1 MEDVSAGQLL
11 GGAGRGGH
19 LLPADDAHVVG
30 GGELLRRGV
39 RVERVHV
46 VDRSAGQHHVIERLL
61 ERPHGEVHGPHR
73 EQGQGVDTDHDH
85 EEEDVQEN
93 LDEADEQLGVEH
105 EDGLVLPRVLAVKVD
120 RVEDV
125 LDDGVDH
132 DGEQDGVLEA
142 EHELH
147 AGPLGEGGGVGVL
160 DEEHV
165 QRGEHEGE
173 GENPQVEEERDDG
186 GALHVVHPVLSQ
198 PVERLEEQQQGEQS
212 HELGGEVISAGQQ
225 TVRPLSL
232 LTPHIKQ
239 LT

>member
-1 MEDVSAGQLL
+1 M
-11 GGAGRGGH
+11 
-19 LLPADDAHVVG
+19 
-30 GGELLRRGV
+30 
-39 RVERVHV
+39 
-46 VDRSAGQHHVIERLL
+46 
-61 ERPHGEVHGPHR
+61 
-73 EQGQGVDTDHDH
+73 
-85 EEEDVQEN
+85 
-93 LDEADEQLGVEH
+93 
-105 EDGLVLPRVLAVKVD
+105 KVD

-165 QRGEHEGE
+165 QRGEDEGE
-173 GENPQVEEERDDG
+173 GEDPQVEEERDDG
-186 GALHVVHPVLSQ
+186 GALHVVHSVLRQ

-225 TVRPLSL
+225 TLRPLSL
-232 LTPHIKQ
+232 HTVNNLLEHSECQTSFCDRVPTSLHQMLKLCCSELSKEYFSHQ
-239 LT
+239 LAHEYDHHQRLKATR